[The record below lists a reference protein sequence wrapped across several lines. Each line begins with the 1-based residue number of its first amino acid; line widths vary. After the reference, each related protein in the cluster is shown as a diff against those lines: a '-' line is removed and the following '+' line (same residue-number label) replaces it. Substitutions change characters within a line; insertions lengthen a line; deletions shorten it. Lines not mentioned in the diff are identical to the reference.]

1 LVEASVTDEHRPRR
15 RSRRLNDEEK
25 KLWSAV
31 ARSVRPLKPG
41 QAAEEPIL
49 MEPDGPPEPPPLRRA
64 PPVVSAPPAA
74 KPPPPLAPLGRR
86 MRQRIGRGTEPI
98 DRRIDLH
105 GMTQGQAHDALAGFL
120 RAAQGGGARLVL
132 VITGKGIA
140 AGARSDRDPFAERG
154 VLKRQVPLWLKQAE
168 FRDIVLG
175 VEWAGVGHGGEGA
188 LYVKLR
194 KKRGL

>member
-49 MEPDGPPEPPPLRRA
+49 MEPDGTPEPPLRRA
-64 PPVVSAPPAA
+64 PPVVSAPPPP

-86 MRQRIGRGTEPI
+86 SRQRIGRGTEPI

-120 RAAQGGGARLVL
+120 RAAQAGGARLVL
-132 VITGKGIA
+132 VITGKG
-140 AGARSDRDPFAERG
+140 ARVDGDLFAERG
-154 VLKRQVPLWLKQAE
+154 VLKRQVPLWLKQSE

>member
-1 LVEASVTDEHRPRR
+1 MTDEHRSRR
-15 RSRRLNDEEK
+15 RSRGLSDEEK

-31 ARSVRPLKPG
+31 ARSVRPLKPRKA
-41 QAAEEPIL
+41 AAEPIPN
-49 MEPDGPPEPPPLRRA
+49 EPDPTPA
-64 PPVVSAPPAA
+64 PPARAKTKAPHVVSAPPVA
-74 KPPPPLAPLGRR
+74 KKAPPPAPLDRR
-86 MRQRIGRGTEPI
+86 TRRRIGRGTEPI

-120 RAAQGGGARLVL
+120 RAAQAAGAKLVL

-140 AGARSDRDPFAERG
+140 SSGRGERDPFAERG

-168 FRDIVLG
+168 FRDLVLG
-175 VEWAGVGHGGEGA
+175 IESAGIGHGGEGA

-194 KKRGL
+194 KKRGA

>member
-1 LVEASVTDEHRPRR
+1 MTDEHRPRR
-15 RSRRLNDEEK
+15 RSRRLSDDEK
-25 KLWSAV
+25 KLWSAI

-41 QAAEEPIL
+41 QTAEEPTL
-49 MEPDGPPEPPPLRRA
+49 TEPDGTREPRVLPKA
-64 PPVVSAPPAA
+64 PPVVPALPAA

-86 MRQRIGRGTEPI
+86 SRQRIGRGSEPI

-105 GMTQGQAHDALAGFL
+105 GMTQGQAHSALAGFL
-120 RAAQGGGARLVL
+120 RAAQAGGANLVL
-132 VITGKGIA
+132 VITGKG
-140 AGARSDRDPFAERG
+140 ARVDGDLFAERG

-175 VEWAGVGHGGEGA
+175 VEGAGVGHGGEGA

-194 KKRGL
+194 RKRPTK